1 MTGKIEVRKWFPRS
15 QCVRR
20 GSIYM
25 IVEWDAFFAVGPLLG
40 QGNTPDEAWGS
51 VSIPRPIPATVS
63 SAVLMGE
70 NFFRGTRGR
79 KMRSKR

>member
-1 MTGKIEVRKWFPRS
+1 MKSEVKKWFPAS
-15 QCVRR
+15 KQIFR
-20 GSIYM
+20 GGIYM

-40 QGNTPDEAWGS
+40 QGSTPEEAWSS
-51 VSIPRPIPATVS
+51 VSIPRPIPATVN